1 MKLKIPQ
8 SAVFVPIHEIEDID
22 CQKIL
27 FYQTLETFI
36 VFFAIRITIIW
47 KVRQAKILFWSSFAV
62 VKNISGI

>member
-36 VFFAIRITIIW
+36 VFFAIRITIIC
-47 KVRQAKILFWSSFAV
+47 KVRQTKILF
-62 VKNISGI
+62 